1 MKIGPFLSS
10 HWRVV
15 GRRLRAG
22 RPGSLLV
29 AIGVSLIV
37 SCGSGGSDTLHPGAR
52 SEMLRDL
59 ATLVIV
65 PSYEHLVGEAEEMT
79 AAAAQLDAAPDAA
92 ALVAV
97 QTAWRRSRAA
107 WKQTEAFSFGPAET
121 LRSTAAIDW
130 SPIRSDRIE
139 NEIAG
144 TNQLTAD
151 YVGDLGA
158 NSKGFLALEYL
169 LFEPDG
175 NDAATLAALVGEAR
189 RRRFV
194 HALAAN
200 LRDEAAQ
207 LRDAWAPGAG
217 NFAAELASAGHGSTV
232 YPTVKS
238 AVDKLVNQM
247 VFLSEDIADAQ
258 LLAVLG
264 TRTGGVPRPDALDAH
279 RSQNGLADLL
289 DNLIGL
295 QNVYFDIY
303 AGRQGGSLNA
313 IVERVSPP
321 AAGVLSLALA
331 RAMETATRI
340 PQPLEQAVGS
350 DTALVERAQV
360 RAKELMARLEIDLV
374 SALGTTLRFNP
385 SDGD

>member
-1 MKIGPFLSS
+1 MKIVALP
-10 HWRVV
+10 
-15 GRRLRAG
+15 GRHLRARLGRLRARG
-22 RPGSLLV
+22 ATSFVL
-29 AIGVSLIV
+29 AIGVVLIW
-37 SCGSGGSDTLHPGAR
+37 SCGSGGSDTLHPGPR
-52 SEMLRDL
+52 SEMLGDL
-59 ATLVIV
+59 TTLVIV
-65 PSYEHLVGEAEEMT
+65 PSYEHVVAEAQAMT
-79 AAAAQLDAAPDAA
+79 DAAAQLDGAPDAPALA
-92 ALVAV
+92 AL
-97 QTAWRRSRAA
+97 QGAWRRCRAA
-107 WKQTEAFSFGPAET
+107 WKQTEAFSFGPIET
-121 LRSTAAIDW
+121 LRTTAKIDW
-130 SPIRSDRIE
+130 SPIRSDRVE

-169 LFEPDG
+169 LFDPDG
-175 NDAATLAALVGEAR
+175 NDDATLAALTGDAR

-238 AVDKLVNQM
+238 AVDKLVNQL

-289 DNLIGL
+289 DNLTGL
-295 QNVYFDIY
+295 QNVYFDVY
-303 AGRQGGSLNA
+303 GGRQGGNLSA
-313 IVERVSPP
+313 IVESVSP
-321 AAGVLSLALA
+321 ATAGALSLAFA

-340 PQPLEQAVGS
+340 PQPLEQAVET

-360 RAKELMARLEIDLV
+360 RARELMARLEIDLV

>member
-1 MKIGPFLSS
+1 VKIGPVFATHCRTFL
-10 HWRVV
+10 
-15 GRRLRAG
+15 GRLRK
-22 RPGSLLV
+22 RRSVSLVV
-29 AIGVSLIV
+29 AALIV
-37 SCGSGGSDTLHPGAR
+37 SCGSGGSDTLHPGPR
-52 SEMLRDL
+52 NEMLRDL

-65 PSYEHLVGEAEEMT
+65 PSYQRLVVEAEAMT
-79 AAAAQLDAAPDAA
+79 AAAAQLDGAPDAA
-92 ALVAV
+92 ALAAL
-97 QTAWRRSRAA
+97 QAAWRRSRAA
-107 WKQTEAFSFGPAET
+107 WKQTEAFSFGPIET
-121 LRSTAAIDW
+121 LRTTAAIDW
-130 SPIRSDRIE
+130 SPIRSDHVE
-139 NEIAG
+139 NEIGGA
-144 TNQLTAD
+144 NELTAD
-151 YVGDLGA
+151 YVGELGA

-169 LFEPDG
+169 LFDPDG
-175 NDAATLAALVGEAR
+175 NDAATLAALAGDAR

-194 HALAAN
+194 HALAEN

-217 NFAAELASAGHGSTV
+217 NFAAELAGAGHGSTV

-238 AVDKLVNQM
+238 AIDKVVNQL

-258 LLAVLG
+258 LRAVLG

-313 IVERVSPP
+313 IVGSVSP
-321 AAGVLSLALA
+321 AVGGVLSLALA

-340 PQPLEQAVGS
+340 PHPLEQAVET
-350 DTALVERAQV
+350 DRALVERARV